1 MTLTAVVFNA
11 FKRKSSLC
19 SDKIFLNHQ
28 YEEQKIKTRVVWVV
42 ETGFLR
48 ARFDNHVSGAWAG
61 GHWLSAPEPGL
72 QPSLCTPEPLGHQR
86 AGLTGGRAQ
95 RAPHCTGAWKP
106 TPSTPPPRHHAPSSE
121 QERLEVTHSVK
132 RPFSL
137 LILFKTPN
145 APGLS
150 ELQQMPY
157 GQVFPDNSEGLG
169 SGGRR
174 ERRTTGIS
182 PQVQTY
188 AGGLITH
195 FLCEKSCRFLSIK
208 GHEAHRVVTSAPT
221 GSTEGKER
229 AWFTDSRGPGLT
241 HQSAH

>member
-1 MTLTAVVFNA
+1 MTLTVVVFNA

-95 RAPHCTGAWKP
+95 RAPHGTGAWE
-106 TPSTPPPRHHAPSSE
+106 TYTLNSSSSPPRTFLRTREACYTFSE
-121 QERLEVTHSVK
+121 EA
-132 RPFSL
+132 
-137 LILFKTPN
+137 IL
-145 APGLS
+145 S
-150 ELQQMPY
+150 
-157 GQVFPDNSEGLG
+157 PDF
-169 SGGRR
+169 
-174 ERRTTGIS
+174 I
-182 PQVQTY
+182 
-188 AGGLITH
+188 
-195 FLCEKSCRFLSIK
+195 
-208 GHEAHRVVTSAPT
+208 
-221 GSTEGKER
+221 
-229 AWFTDSRGPGLT
+229 
-241 HQSAH
+241 